1 MCIRVAS
8 FCSTLLRILIIS
20 QHCINF
26 NRFTSFV
33 LLNADCLHQLTKQ
46 RPIKKRSASIA
57 VWNGYICWPQW
68 LHQQLSNYQIVVF
81 FYINPFYI
89 VYRLWFF
96 RTYVLIPD
104 PMREAL
110 DATNSIHQ
118 KMDWPVVTNWVDCS
132 SDWAMQSTRP
142 PTTIYSH

>member
-1 MCIRVAS
+1 MCIRVGS
-8 FCSTLLRILIIS
+8 FCSTLLRILIIT

-33 LLNADCLHQLTKQ
+33 LLNADSLHQLTKQ
-46 RPIKKRSASIA
+46 RPIKKIGVNR
-57 VWNGYICWPQW
+57 GLKW
-68 LHQQLSNYQIVVF
+68 LHLLTTVIASAIIKLWSF

-142 PTTIYSH
+142 PTTIYGH

>member
-8 FCSTLLRILIIS
+8 FCSTLLRILIIT

-33 LLNADCLHQLTKQ
+33 LLNADSLHQLTKQ
-46 RPIKKRSASIA
+46 RPIKKKNRRQSRFEMATFVDHTDCI
-57 VWNGYICWPQW
+57 
-68 LHQQLSNYQIVVF
+68 SNYQIVVF
-81 FYINPFYI
+81 YYINLFYI

>member
-46 RPIKKRSASIA
+46 RPIKKDRRQSRFEMATFVDHSDCI
-57 VWNGYICWPQW
+57 
-68 LHQQLSNYQIVVF
+68 SNYQIVVF
-81 FYINPFYI
+81 FFYINPFYI
-89 VYRLWFF
+89 IYRLWFF

>member
-33 LLNADCLHQLTKQ
+33 LLNADCLNQLTKQ
-46 RPIKKRSASIA
+46 RPIKKDRRQSRFEMATFVDHSDCI
-57 VWNGYICWPQW
+57 
-68 LHQQLSNYQIVVF
+68 SNYQIVVFF

-118 KMDWPVVTNWVDCS
+118 KMDWPVVTNWVNCS